1 MMCAH
6 STPLPADAPAVQHA
20 PDNILDGGPSI
31 LEAAPYLLV
40 TLLALAGI
48 VVCIGPLWDWLAV
61 WLLGQEGNPFVS
73 TVMPLFKW
81 LWLLIALSVIAAF
94 AYVYLV
100 VIRKIRYNRLMGGLE

>member
-1 MMCAH
+1 MNG
-6 STPLPADAPAVQHA
+6 DGAPSVLGA
-20 PDNILDGGPSI
+20 IL
-31 LEAAPYLLV
+31 YLLF
-40 TLLALAGI
+40 TLLTLAAI

-61 WLLGQEGNPFVS
+61 WLLTQDSPLVS

-81 LWLLIALSVIAAF
+81 LWLIIALSVIAAF

>member
-6 STPLPADAPAVQHA
+6 STPLAADVPAAQHA
-20 PDNILDGGPSI
+20 PDNILDGGPAI

-48 VVCIGPLWDWLAV
+48 VVCISPLWDWLAV
-61 WLLGQEGNPFVS
+61 WLLTRDSPLVS

-81 LWLLIALSVIAAF
+81 LWLIVALSVIAAF

-100 VIRKIRYNRLMGGLE
+100 VVRKIRYNRLMGGLE

>member
-6 STPLPADAPAVQHA
+6 HPSAGGASLDRPAHSRP
-20 PDNILDGGPSI
+20 GRPSVLGAI
-31 LEAAPYLLV
+31 IYLLF
-40 TLLALAGI
+40 TLFTLAVI
-48 VVCIGPLWDWLAV
+48 VVCVGPLWDWLATRV
-61 WLLGQEGNPFVS
+61 LTFDSPLVS

-81 LWLLIALSVIAAF
+81 LWLIIALSVIAAF

>member
-6 STPLPADAPAVQHA
+6 STPLAADVPAVQHA
-20 PDNILDGGPSI
+20 PDNILDGAPSVLGAI
-31 LEAAPYLLV
+31 IYLLF
-40 TLLALAGI
+40 TLLTLAAI
-48 VVCIGPLWDWLAV
+48 VVCVGPLWDWLATWV
-61 WLLGQEGNPFVS
+61 LSLDSPLVS

>member
-6 STPLPADAPAVQHA
+6 SPPLAADAPAGQHLSEK
-20 PDNILDGGPSI
+20 ILDGGPSVLGAI
-31 LEAAPYLLV
+31 LYLLF
-40 TLLALAGI
+40 TLLALAAI
-48 VVCIGPLWDWLAV
+48 VVCVGPLWDWLATWV
-61 WLLGQEGNPFVS
+61 LTLDSPLVS

-100 VIRKIRYNRLMGGLE
+100 VIRKIRYNRLMGGSL

>member
-6 STPLPADAPAVQHA
+6 SPPLAADAPAGQHLSEK
-20 PDNILDGGPSI
+20 ILDGGPSI
-31 LEAAPYLLV
+31 LEAVTYLLV

-61 WLLGQEGNPFVS
+61 WVMTLDSPLVS

-81 LWLLIALSVIAAF
+81 LWLIIALSVGAAF

-100 VIRKIRYNRLMGGLE
+100 VIRKIQYNRMMGGLE

>member
-6 STPLPADAPAVQHA
+6 STPLAADAPAGQHLSEK
-20 PDNILDGGPSI
+20 ILDGGPSVLGAI
-31 LEAAPYLLV
+31 LTCIY

-48 VVCIGPLWDWLAV
+48 IVCIGPFWDWLAV
-61 WLLGQEGNPFVS
+61 WVLTIDSPLVS

>member
-6 STPLPADAPAVQHA
+6 SPPLAADAPAGQHLSEK
-20 PDNILDGGPSI
+20 ILDGDPSV
-31 LEAAPYLLV
+31 LGATLHCLY
-40 TLLALAGI
+40 TLLTPAGI

-61 WLLGQEGNPFVS
+61 WVMTLDSPLVS

-81 LWLLIALSVIAAF
+81 LWLIIALSVIAAF

>member
-6 STPLPADAPAVQHA
+6 HIPP
-20 PDNILDGGPSI
+20 
-31 LEAAPYLLV
+31 AAPPAEHQSCHQSGTARRLALLIAV
-40 TLLALAGI
+40 TLAAI
-48 VVCIGPLWDWLAV
+48 VVCVGPLWDWLATWV
-61 WLLGQEGNPFVS
+61 LTLDSPLVS

-81 LWLLIALSVIAAF
+81 LWLIIALSVIAAF

>member
-20 PDNILDGGPSI
+20 LDNILDGGPSN
-31 LEAAPYLLV
+31 LEAALYPLV
-40 TLLALAGI
+40 TLLTLAGI
-48 VVCIGPLWDWLAV
+48 IVCIGPLWDWLATRV
-61 WLLGQEGNPFVS
+61 LTLDSPLVS

-81 LWLLIALSVIAAF
+81 LWLIIALSVGSAF

-100 VIRKIRYNRLMGGLE
+100 VIRKIQYNRMMGGLE

>member
-1 MMCAH
+1 MRRQ
-6 STPLPADAPAVQHA
+6 TIV
-20 PDNILDGGPSI
+20 IL
-31 LEAAPYLLV
+31 A
-40 TLLALAGI
+40 LLAL
-48 VVCIGPLWDWLAV
+48 C
-61 WLLGQEGNPFVS
+61 LLVS

>member
-6 STPLPADAPAVQHA
+6 HPSAGGASLDRPAHSRPGRPSVLGAIIYPLFT
-20 PDNILDGGPSI
+20 LFT
-31 LEAAPYLLV
+31 LAA
-40 TLLALAGI
+40 I
-48 VVCIGPLWDWLAV
+48 VVCVGPLWDWLATWV
-61 WLLGQEGNPFVS
+61 LTFDSPLVS

-81 LWLLIALSVIAAF
+81 LWLIIALSVGAAF

>member
-6 STPLPADAPAVQHA
+6 STPLPADVPAVQ
-20 PDNILDGGPSI
+20 PPSNNILDGGPSVLGAI
-31 LEAAPYLLV
+31 LTCIY

-61 WLLGQEGNPFVS
+61 WVMTLDSSLVS

-81 LWLLIALSVIAAF
+81 LWLIIALSIIAAF

-100 VIRKIRYNRLMGGLE
+100 VIRKIRYNRLMGGSE

>member
-1 MMCAH
+1 MCAH
-6 STPLPADAPAVQHA
+6 SPPLAADAPAGQHLSEK
-20 PDNILDGGPSI
+20 ILGGDPSI
-31 LEAAPYLLV
+31 LEAVIYLLV
-40 TLLALAGI
+40 TLLTLAAI
-48 VVCIGPLWDWLAV
+48 VVCVGPLWDWLATWV
-61 WLLGQEGNPFVS
+61 LTLDSPLVS